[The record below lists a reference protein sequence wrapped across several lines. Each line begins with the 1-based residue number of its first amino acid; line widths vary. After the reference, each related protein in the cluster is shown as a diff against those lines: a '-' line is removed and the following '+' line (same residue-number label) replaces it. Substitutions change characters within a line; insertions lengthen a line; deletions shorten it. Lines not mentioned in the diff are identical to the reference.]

1 MDHEQK
7 LLNKILQLDEDLKQW
22 FGKGPTGSSTGSGG
36 KGKSP
41 VRVSY
46 KEELREVF
54 TINDKN
60 KLKKDLILFLDSE
73 FRNDNLKSLHQG
85 LSTTEFKTQD
95 WIEPMADDLINRLIQ
110 YFETIRGQT
119 ERDL

>member
-22 FGKGPTGSSTGSGG
+22 FGKGPTGSGG

-54 TINDKN
+54 TINN
-60 KLKKDLILFLDSE
+60 KDNLKKDLILFLDSE
-73 FRNDNLKSLHQG
+73 FRNGNLESLHQG

-95 WIEPMADDLINRLIQ
+95 WIGPMSDDLINRLIQ